1 MNQQELFSLKGKV
14 VVITGGY
21 GHLGK
26 NISIGLA
33 QFDAKVIVLGRSKKK
48 FEAAFKNHTAL
59 SIDFVKLDISSSK
72 SIRTSFGTVLRKY
85 EKIDVLV
92 NNAHYIS
99 GQEPLA
105 IDDKNWEHGIDGTLN
120 SVYRCIRE
128 VSPYMIIKKSGRIIN
143 VASMY
148 GMVSPNFEI
157 YKGHEAFLNP
167 PHYGAAK
174 AGVIQ
179 LSRYF
184 AVYLA
189 RYNIL
194 VNSVSPGP
202 FPNENVQRDKRFI
215 KTLRSKTP
223 LGRIGT
229 PDELK
234 GVFILLSSDASSYIT
249 GQNFVVDGGWTSW

>member
-1 MNQQELFSLKGKV
+1 MNPQNLFSLEGKV
-14 VVITGGY
+14 VAITGGY

-26 NISIGLA
+26 SISVGLA
-33 QFDAKVIVLGRSKKK
+33 QFGAKVIVLAKSERK
-48 FEAAFKNHTAL
+48 FWQAFKNHADL
-59 SIDFVKLDISSSK
+59 SIDFIYSDISSGK
-72 SIRTSFGTVLRKY
+72 SIRTGFGEIVKKY
-85 EKIDVLV
+85 GKIDVLV
-92 NNAHYIS
+92 NNAYYIS

-105 IDDKNWEHGIDGTLN
+105 IDDKDWERGIDGTLN

-128 VSPYMIIKKSGRIIN
+128 VSPHMIRRKSGIIIN

-148 GMVSPNFEI
+148 GMFSPNFEI
-157 YKGHEAFLNP
+157 YKHHERFLNP

-174 AGVIQ
+174 AGIIQ

-189 RYNIL
+189 KDNIL

-202 FPNENVQRDKRFI
+202 FPNKNVQKDKRFI
-215 KTLRSKTP
+215 KNLKSKTP
-223 LGRIGT
+223 LRRIGT
-229 PDELK
+229 PDDLK
-234 GVFILLSSDASSYIT
+234 GIFVFLSSNASSYVT